1 MQKLLSIFVLFLF
14 LFLFIGFES
23 TAQSYAGEEYNLQ
36 GIEELKSKIQ
46 TKHPVTYLELAGQLL
61 NEGKMDEAVVWY
73 YVGQIRYRAYLTANP
88 ELAPSGDPALYGSL
102 KYILGTPINEYAGSN
117 PDNWV
122 KLIEQAIQW
131 HHENPNFF
139 TPKDT
144 HSEIYSTIEA
154 GFIEFRDSV
163 KSSKEEIR
171 KQRAANGLQNS

>member
-1 MQKLLSIFVLFLF
+1 MQKLLSIFVLSLF
-14 LFLFIGFES
+14 LLIGCES
-23 TAQSYAGEEYNLQ
+23 TTQSNSGEEYNLQ
-36 GIEELKSKIQ
+36 GIEDLKSEIQ
-46 TKHPVTYLELAGQLL
+46 IKHPVTYFELAGQLL
-61 NEGKMDEAVVWY
+61 KEGKMDEAAVWY

-88 ELAPSGDPALYGSL
+88 GLEPSGDPALYGSL
-102 KYILGTPINEYAGSN
+102 KYVLGTPINEYAGSN

-131 HHENPNFF
+131 HHENPNLF

-144 HSEIYSTIEA
+144 HSEIYSEIEA

-163 KSSKEEIR
+163 ESSKEEIR